1 MSDGRFTKVVSAS
14 LACSILLVNLGSA
27 TPSCA
32 KSSKQSKAS
41 KASKGA
47 KIIETKVEET
57 AKPAEP
63 VPVKKVMATSYSLGG
78 TERYLTMLS
87 TDKPI
92 YRAGDKM
99 YVRGVMLNALNK
111 QPMPALPVVNRY
123 AVIQIKGPKGDV
135 IAAGN
140 PQVANSVWSFAWEVP
155 SHLSGGEYT
164 ATMIFPGSA
173 IAPAERKFDVR
184 AFRNPRLKSQIVFVR
199 DGYAPGE
206 RVSAIL
212 DVKRAEGGA
221 PVGAKVTVT
230 ATVDGATVNGE
241 TAEVDEKGLCRVSFN
256 LPSEIL
262 RGEGTLALAIA
273 DGGVVETASKTIP
286 ILLKTVDLHL
296 YPEGG
301 DLIEGR
307 KNRVYLEALQTNGK
321 PADLVGKIMM
331 TDNVTAEPQ
340 VVAEVKTEH
349 EGRGRFEF
357 TPQAGKAYYLSVSQP
372 SGITKPFPLPEV
384 KDHGA
389 IIRSVQDTYK
399 PYQPLTFDTT
409 CSDDAYHVTLYKR
422 ECLVADQKIDASNR
436 TSGETQRVQFYLPG
450 NIDGVLTA
458 TVWSADGKPL
468 AERLIFREASAPINI
483 SITPTKK
490 SYTPGETAELTVKA
504 TNSDGAPIST
514 VVGLTVTD
522 ETVLEM
528 IDKREQAPNLAVMY
542 FLEPEVQNL
551 ADAHVYMDAK
561 NPKAPLATDLL
572 LGTQGWRRFA
582 LFDSKQFVE
591 THKDKA
597 RRVLGVGQSWTSPRA
612 LWDNQL
618 RLPEEIGR
626 VEGPRDVN
634 LFQVEPTVIDERHF
648 STGRAERHQKPLATL
663 AGVDKYTFFPADVLR
678 QPDTTGERAMP
689 RDTNAFQVSPSGLD
703 ERHYTSGRSERHQK
717 TSPTLPEG
725 TPLYNRLIGARIG
738 EQGSMGSGWVRE
750 YAHTARP
757 NRQANDRNDFT
768 ETLYWNAGV
777 KTDAKTGEAK
787 VSFALSDNVTTF
799 RVNADAFSEDGNIGV
814 TSVGLQSQ
822 QPFYTEAKLPQEVTV
837 GDEILVPVSFV
848 NTTDGALTAPVA
860 TFDVKGASAQ
870 NSFKKF
876 DTALGAGE
884 RMRILQP
891 IAIGTAI
898 GNSTISVST
907 KAGDFRDQVTRQ
919 VQVTSDGFPAEQT
932 YAGMLERDKSV
943 VKTITVPKYVPGSLQ
958 VNAVAFLS
966 PLGNLSQAMER
977 LIRDPHGCFEQTS
990 ATTYPLT
997 MAQQYF
1003 LTHPNVNPSNIELSR
1018 KKLDVGY
1025 KRLVSYWCPD
1035 RGFEWFGQ
1043 NPGHEALTAF
1053 GLMHFTDMKKVRE
1066 VDQDML
1072 NITRDWLMK
1081 RKDGAG
1087 GFSRHNPGSHGW
1099 VENKSCAN
1107 AYIVWALLE
1116 CGQPAETLKDEIAWL
1131 KKEAQTNDN
1140 SYVTALVANVL
1151 YLSGDKGGAK
1161 SLMDRLAKKQLADG
1175 SVEGATHS
1183 IVGSGGESLKVEAT
1197 SLATL
1202 AWLRDNAYAGNA
1214 GNSVKF
1220 LADSCKSGRYGST
1233 QATVLALRSILA
1245 YDKNYS
1251 KKRQFGSVAV
1261 LVDDKQVGEI
1271 VAFNDTSDDAL
1282 KLPASLAES
1291 LTPGEHKIELRM
1303 DGGNSMPYSIGL
1315 NYNALTPQ
1323 SSEKCVMDIAVK
1335 MSDAKLTEGA
1345 PAEALVTVTNTSKEM
1360 VPNPVAIIGV
1370 PGGMEVRHDQLK
1382 EMVKKRKIA
1391 AYEVQ
1396 GREVVLYWRGIAGN
1410 AAIEVPISLIAAV
1423 PGTYTAPASRAYLFY
1438 TDEHKRW
1445 TDGAKVEIL
1454 PRVQVALIK

>member
-1 MSDGRFTKVVSAS
+1 
-14 LACSILLVNLGSA
+14 
-27 TPSCA
+27 
-32 KSSKQSKAS
+32 
-41 KASKGA
+41 
-47 KIIETKVEET
+47 
-57 AKPAEP
+57 
-63 VPVKKVMATSYSLGG
+63 
-78 TERYLTMLS
+78 
-87 TDKPI
+87 
-92 YRAGDKM
+92 
-99 YVRGVMLNALNK
+99 
-111 QPMPALPVVNRY
+111 
-123 AVIQIKGPKGDV
+123 
-135 IAAGN
+135 
-140 PQVANSVWSFAWEVP
+140 
-155 SHLSGGEYT
+155 
-164 ATMIFPGSA
+164 
-173 IAPAERKFDVR
+173 
-184 AFRNPRLKSQIVFVR
+184 
-199 DGYAPGE
+199 
-206 RVSAIL
+206 
-212 DVKRAEGGA
+212 
-221 PVGAKVTVT
+221 
-230 ATVDGATVNGE
+230 
-241 TAEVDEKGLCRVSFN
+241 
-256 LPSEIL
+256 
-262 RGEGTLALAIA
+262 
-273 DGGVVETASKTIP
+273 
-286 ILLKTVDLHL
+286 
-296 YPEGG
+296 
-301 DLIEGR
+301 
-307 KNRVYLEALQTNGK
+307 
-321 PADLVGKIMM
+321 
-331 TDNVTAEPQ
+331 

-384 KDHGA
+384 KSHGA

-399 PYQPLTFDTT
+399 PYQALTFDTM

-436 TSGETQRVQFYLPG
+436 SSGETQRVQFYLPG

-504 TNSDGAPIST
+504 TDSHGAPIST

-612 LWDNQL
+612 FYDSQS

-634 LFQVEPTVIDERHF
+634 LFQVEPTVLDERYF
-648 STGRAERHQKPLATL
+648 STARA
-663 AGVDKYTFFPADVLR
+663 VR
-678 QPDTTGERAMP
+678 QPKTSPMMPLGSDLGDWYSAESKLVIPPQAQTFARTAVQP
-689 RDTNAFQVSPSGLD
+689 RDTNQFQVNPTVID
-703 ERHYTSGRSERHQK
+703 ERRYSTGRSERHQK

-725 TPLYNRLIGARIG
+725 APFPDPPLDGLDPYAHIRPARYTTNG
-738 EQGSMGSGWVRE
+738 FSYVRE

-777 KTDAKTGEAK
+777 KTDEKTGEAK
-787 VSFALSDNVTTF
+787 VRFALSDNVTTF
-799 RVNADAFSEDGNIGV
+799 RVNADAFSESGNIGV

-848 NTTDGALTAPVA
+848 NTTDGALAAPVA
-860 TFDVKGASAQ
+860 TVKVKGANAQ
-870 NSFKKF
+870 NSFKRF

-891 IAIGTAI
+891 VAFGTAI

-919 VQVTSDGFPAEQT
+919 VKVTSNGFPAEQT
-932 YAGMLERDKSV
+932 YAGMLESNKSV
-943 VKTITVPKYVPGSLQ
+943 IKTITVPNYVPGSLQ
-958 VNAVAFLS
+958 VNAVAYLS

-977 LIRDPHGCFEQTS
+977 LIQDPHGCFEQTS

-1081 RKDGAG
+1081 RKDGEG

-1116 CGQPAETLKDEIAWL
+1116 CGQPAETLKEEIASL
-1131 KKEAQTNDN
+1131 KKEAQTNSN

-1161 SLMDRLAKKQLADG
+1161 NLMDQLAKKQLADG
-1175 SVEGATHS
+1175 SVDGATQS
-1183 IVGSGGESLKVEAT
+1183 IVGSGGESLTVEAT

-1202 AWLRDNAYAGNA
+1202 AWLRDNAYAGYA

-1220 LADSCKSGRYGST
+1220 LADSCKAGRYGST
-1233 QATVLALRSILA
+1233 QATVLALRSILE

-1271 VAFNDTSDDAL
+1271 AAFNDTSDDAL

-1335 MSDAKLTEGA
+1335 MSDAKLTEGS

-1382 EMVKKRKIA
+1382 EMVKKGKIA
-1391 AYEVQ
+1391 AYEVH

-1438 TDEHKRW
+1438 TDEYKRW

-1454 PRVQVALIK
+1454 PKVRVALGTSSR